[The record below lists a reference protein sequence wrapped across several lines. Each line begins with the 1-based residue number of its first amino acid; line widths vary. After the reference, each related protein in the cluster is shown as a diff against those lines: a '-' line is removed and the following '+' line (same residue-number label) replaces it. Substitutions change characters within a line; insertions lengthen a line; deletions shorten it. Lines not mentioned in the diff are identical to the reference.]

1 MYIADSRSLAE
12 RLSAAKCQPSAT
24 TTKITTVDG
33 RVYVE
38 KNGKMTLQEETSAGF
53 VVDTKP
59 DLTLSLILPPW
70 LFLGSQDV
78 AADTE
83 LLR

>member
-1 MYIADSRSLAE
+1 MSLAE
-12 RLSAAKCQPSAT
+12 ELSAARSKLNAT
-24 TTKITTVDG
+24 TTEITTVDG
-33 RVYVE
+33 EVYIE
-38 KNGKMTLQEETSAGF
+38 KNGMMTKQEEKSCGF

-78 AADTE
+78 AADSE

>member
-1 MYIADSRSLAE
+1 MSLAE
-12 RLSAAKCQPSAT
+12 RLSAAKCQLSAT

-38 KNGKMTLQEETSAGF
+38 KNGMVTLQEETSAGF

-59 DLTLSLILPPW
+59 DLTVSLILPPW
-70 LFLGSQDV
+70 LRLDV
-78 AADTE
+78 VADTE
-83 LLR
+83 WLR

>member
-1 MYIADSRSLAE
+1 MILAE
-12 RLSAAKCQPSAT
+12 KLSSAKLKLNAT
-24 TTKITTVDG
+24 TTKITTVEG
-33 RVYVE
+33 EVYIE
-38 KNGKMTLQEETSAGF
+38 KNGKMTKQEEKSCGF

-78 AADTE
+78 AADSE